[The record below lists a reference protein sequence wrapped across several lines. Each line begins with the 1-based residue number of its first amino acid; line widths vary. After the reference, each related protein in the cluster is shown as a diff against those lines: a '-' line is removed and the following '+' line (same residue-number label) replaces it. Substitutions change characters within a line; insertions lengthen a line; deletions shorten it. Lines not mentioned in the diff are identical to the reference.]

1 MKKAAIFSIAAF
13 YLLLTTGMFVCI
25 VHCAGEYFFHPQIAL
40 HDDHDEDHEAKE
52 NHHGKE
58 KDCKGDKD
66 CSCCNKHDNFVIKEN
81 FKPGL
86 DLDAPQIAI
95 LSHHSSFVNL
105 ITDYPVVRFAAWQQS
120 NAPPGL
126 SGKSIIIKFR
136 SLLL

>member
-1 MKKAAIFSIAAF
+1 MKKFAIGSIAAF

-25 VHCAGEYFFHPQIAL
+25 VHCAGDYFFHPQIAL
-40 HDDHDEDHEAKE
+40 HEDHEEEHERKD
-52 NHHGKE
+52 HHGKE

-66 CSCCNKHDNFVIKEN
+66 CSCCNTHDNFVVKEN

-86 DLDAPQIAI
+86 DFSAPEVAV
-95 LSHHSSFVNL
+95 LTHYSFFVNL

-126 SGKSIIIKFR
+126 SGQSIIIKLR
-136 SLLL
+136 TLLI